1 MSGRYRITPRA
12 AADLRAIARYTVQTW
27 GYKQRDIYLS
37 AIDRRFSW
45 LAENPSLGKPRPEV
59 GDGYYSYPEG
69 SHVIFYLMSE
79 DGIDII
85 GVPHQ
90 RMDVLNYF
98 TG

>member
-45 LAENPSLGKPRPEV
+45 LAENPSLGGLVRRSV
-59 GDGYYSYPEG
+59 T
-69 SHVIFYLMSE
+69 VITATRKAPTSFS
-79 DGIDII
+79 IS
-85 GVPHQ
+85 
-90 RMDVLNYF
+90 
-98 TG
+98 